1 MKTTHRLRGVSASI
15 IIVIAACI
23 LAAGLVTGCRA
34 GQGQIQGQANLTNT
48 DTATGAAADDYFDR
62 DHIPPYSGSPYVILN
77 DNIPSF
83 TPEEMTTE
91 SFETYSELDQLGRC
105 GVATACIGREMLT
118 TEEREPIDMIRPS
131 GWHTAKY
138 SDRIDQSF
146 LYNRCHLIA
155 YQLAG
160 ENANERN
167 LITGTRYFNTEGMF
181 PFEDDVAHYIYRTQ
195 NHVLYRVTP
204 VFQGDNLVASGVI
217 MEAKSVEDDGEGI
230 CFHIYV
236 YNVQPGVLID
246 YRTGDSELDPNY
258 APPAPNPGETST
270 DGAGANNTGDAFT
283 IGTGNGSPGE
293 TLTTGTDNS
302 GTGETLTTGT
312 DNSGT
317 NGTATNDTN
326 AASAKHV
333 YILNKHS
340 KKFHYP
346 NCLSVNDMN
355 PRNRVTFSGNRDE
368 LISQGYTPCRNC
380 KP

>member
-23 LAAGLVTGCRA
+23 LAAILVTGCRA
-34 GQGQIQGQANLTNT
+34 GQGQIQGQASLT
-48 DTATGAAADDYFDR
+48 DTATGAAADGHYDK

-83 TPEEMTTE
+83 TAAEMTTE
-91 SFETYSELDQLGRC
+91 SFETYSELDRLGRC
-105 GVATACIGREMLT
+105 GVATACVGREMLT
-118 TEEREPIDMIRPS
+118 TEEREPIDMIHPS

-236 YNVQPGVLID
+236 YNVQPGVLIN
-246 YRTGDSELDPNY
+246 YETGDSELDPNY
-258 APPAPNPGETST
+258 APSAPNSDGTSADSTGANST
-270 DGAGANNTGDAFT
+270 DSALAF
-283 IGTGNGSPGE
+283 
-293 TLTTGTDNS
+293 GTDN
-302 GTGETLTTGT
+302 GGADGNLTFGT
-312 DNSGT
+312 DNGGT
-317 NGTATNDTN
+317 SKTATNDTDAVN
-326 AASAKHV
+326 AKHV

-340 KKFHYP
+340 KKFHYLDCP
-346 NCLSVNDMN
+346 SVNDMN
-355 PRNRVTFSGNRDE
+355 PKNRSTFSGSRNE
-368 LISQGYTPCRNC
+368 LISQGYVPCRNC